1 MNNKVLIALPAKDEE
16 RKLGPVLDQIRQY
29 FPGTDIL
36 IVDDGSTDRTSE
48 VARSH
53 GAKVLR
59 HERNYGYARALQSAR
74 EYALGHGFDFL
85 VLCDADGQHEPQD
98 IGRITEALATMGADY
113 VIASRVLGSAPHGDP
128 FIHKYGRRL
137 YSLAVS
143 LLFYHRFRTRIT
155 DSSSGFKGWNR
166 RTMNVLS
173 EIYTGTAKKLHDGR
187 INDLE
192 ELFIMAR
199 RKYTVTEV
207 PGRFYKRADDISRI
221 YGNYGLSGG
230 AVRVKDLLYILS
242 WPILFFR
249 TVLRNIW
256 SAR

>member
-16 RKLGPVLDQIRQY
+16 KKLGPVLDQIRRY
-29 FPGTDIL
+29 FPGSDVL
-36 IVDDGSTDRTSE
+36 IVDDGSTDRTSD
-48 VARSH
+48 VARAH
-53 GAKVLR
+53 GALVLR
-59 HERNYGYARALQSAR
+59 HDQNYGYARALQSAR
-74 EYALGHGFDFL
+74 EFALDGGYDHL

-98 IGRITEALATMGADY
+98 IGRIINALIASGADY
-113 VIASRVLGSAPHGDP
+113 VIASRVLGSAPHGDS
-128 FIHKYGRRL
+128 FIHKYGRRA

-166 RTMNVLS
+166 RTMAVLS
-173 EIYTGTAKKLHDGR
+173 EIYKGADKKLHDGR

-199 RKYTVTEV
+199 RKYTVMEV
-207 PGRFYKRADDISRI
+207 PGRFYKRADDVSRI

-230 AVRVKDLLYILS
+230 AVRIQDLMYILS
-242 WPILFFR
+242 WPVLFFR
-249 TVLRNIW
+249 TVFRNIW